1 VQNLIVLPVPL
12 LCESVAAADTHIF
25 RESLAALQEAHMITL
40 TIILLIVFVPPFR
53 RALSRMVW
61 GVFAAVGIV
70 FLIAPRSRP
79 RSKGF

>member
-1 VQNLIVLPVPL
+1 MCIR
-12 LCESVAAADTHIF
+12 SRRDTHIF
-25 RESLAALQEAHMITL
+25 RESLAALLEAHMITL
-40 TIILLIVFVPPFR
+40 TIILLIVFVPPPFR
-53 RALSRMVW
+53 RALSRMLW

>member
-1 VQNLIVLPVPL
+1 MCIRSRRDTLIF
-12 LCESVAAADTHIF
+12 C
-25 RESLAALQEAHMITL
+25 ESLAALQEAHMITL

-53 RALSRMVW
+53 RALSRMLW

>member
-1 VQNLIVLPVPL
+1 
-12 LCESVAAADTHIF
+12 
-25 RESLAALQEAHMITL
+25 MITL

-53 RALSRMVW
+53 RALSRMLW

-70 FLIAPRSRP
+70 FMIAPRSRP